1 MTIAQSQNAQFTN
14 SMAFGQSMSNSD
26 GSNSCKS
33 NNHCVDRGMALETQV
48 VRSILN
54 CRALNTK
61 VVKTL
66 NCSGLNYPYI

>member
-33 NNHCVDRGMALETQV
+33 SNHCVDRGMAEETQMA
-48 VRSILN
+48 SI
-54 CRALNTK
+54 ALRKISRN
-61 VVKTL
+61 
-66 NCSGLNYPYI
+66 NH